1 MFCITAI
8 VAQIIL
14 TKKKNRSH
22 LSVHVVNRLLR
33 ENQKSI
39 PNFLSGKKAFKKC
52 NPQDFKFYP
61 SKLTNKN
68 FHHMV

>member
-14 TKKKNRSH
+14 TKKKKKNLSH
-22 LSVHVVNRLLR
+22 LSVHMVNRLLR

-39 PNFLSGKKAFKKC
+39 PNI
-52 NPQDFKFYP
+52 
-61 SKLTNKN
+61 
-68 FHHMV
+68 

>member
-14 TKKKNRSH
+14 TKKNLSH

-39 PNFLSGKKAFKKC
+39 PNFLSGKKPFQNC

-61 SKLTNKN
+61 SKLTNKI